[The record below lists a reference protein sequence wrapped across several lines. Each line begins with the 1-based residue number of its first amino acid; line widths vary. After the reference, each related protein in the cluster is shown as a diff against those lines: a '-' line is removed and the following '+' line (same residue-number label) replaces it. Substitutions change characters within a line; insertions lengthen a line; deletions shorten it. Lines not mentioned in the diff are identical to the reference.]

1 MDEQLRQILSGLV
14 VGLDPIAR
22 FEHAIGSADDWQKE
36 VLQTNPSNNPEDQFV
51 TVLASRQTGK
61 STTIGS
67 LAYDDVTRGKTCLLA
82 APSQRQS
89 MELLRRITAFL
100 QSDPVPPKLIR
111 STMSEIETA
120 EGGRV
125 VSIPATDSARG
136 FTADT
141 IVLDEAAWL
150 DDDAIAAI
158 LPMRKAGGRVLM
170 MSTPRG
176 RSGFFYDTWNAG
188 KTRRIFARSVDIPRL
203 ADKVEYDR
211 RFMSEIRF
219 RAEHLCEFL
228 GSGMPLIS
236 LDVLEN
242 AISTQRALCLN

>member
-1 MDEQLRQILSGLV
+1 MDKHLRQFLDGLV
-14 VGLDPIAR
+14 IGLDPVAR
-22 FEHAIGSADDWQKE
+22 FQHAIGDPDDWQRE
-36 VLQTNPSNNPEDQFV
+36 VLRTDPVSNPEDQFV

-89 MELLRRITAFL
+89 QELLRRITAFL
-100 QSDPVPPKLIR
+100 QSDPVPPKLVR
-111 STMSEIETA
+111 SSLSEIETA
-120 EGGRV
+120 DGGRV
-125 VSIPATDSARG
+125 VSIPATDLARG
-136 FTADT
+136 YTADT
-141 IVLDEAAWL
+141 VVLDEAAWL
-150 DDDAIAAI
+150 ADDAIAAI
-158 LPMRKAGGRVLM
+158 LPMRKADGRVLM

-176 RSGFFYDTWNAG
+176 REGFFYDTWKAG

-203 ADKVEYDR
+203 ADKVAYDK

-236 LDVLEN
+236 LDVLDKAVSE
-242 AISTQRALCLN
+242 RPALCLT